1 MILGTL
7 DSRDI
12 LEVRRD
18 LARRMGRSNIKG
30 QEETQESIEFQKQ
43 SEGSIPRKRK

>member
-7 DSRDI
+7 DRRDI

-30 QEETQESIEFQKQ
+30 PEETRESIEFQKQ